1 MEAIT
6 TMIAFTTE
14 EPVVSTNMTPIK
26 IFNVDLR
33 SPDWASIQWDT
44 GMFLL
49 LTSLVAATA
58 WITFSTY
65 FMSRIIGYILTKILN
80 RFVKTGFMKIG
91 SFTFNALSGKVM
103 FRDFSYITADY
114 SVRVQDGY
122 VIFRWWRAYVP
133 KDVTEDLSH
142 SDTRLSV
149 VLNGMEIHQYN
160 RSQLYSRLENM
171 FGIDPLI
178 MKGFEEKVEEDTNLK
193 VKPDARTSRK
203 APKSP
208 GKLYTWR
215 DLIPV
220 VKVDVFAGRMV
231 FGNRLVPTTLSVN
244 IEEAHFVY
252 STKPAA
258 SRLDHFMHFIKCKAE
273 NFKVI
278 LVPSPKYTGM
288 VDDPPRYMGEGFVV
302 LSSNNVELY
311 YYMDEPG
318 FVPEEPMMLQLA
330 NGDIVESA
338 PPIWG
343 LDIKCGKGT
352 DFSYGPWADR
362 QRDNLFRFFFPNEY
376 QPMKPSKPPLPG
388 EKRVVQSF
396 DIRLNTLN
404 ESTMDI
410 LFSKNKETNAV
421 HINIGQGSYLEVTI
435 PWVVKEDGYTTKVT
449 GQLLHLEAST
459 SLQYRSLVESETL
472 EYKVVCHYPI
482 HWNEHQEWSLSLT
495 GCKATVNFIYSHIHF
510 FKDMVNDWSSK
521 SRPDV
526 IHFVPYTWKI
536 LLILKDFELITI
548 SNEYN
553 WVDCSSQNQEN
564 AHVAFCG
571 DLFDMSFDLPFVDFL
586 PPSLPLR
593 FWIQGECVDMALFLP
608 EVHSSRAII
617 MALDRNAKI
626 MGRDEKKAEKIKRW
640 RNVCQRSNGWVD
652 CWSVPIVAIS
662 IVYIYH
668 PMPPMGPP
676 PQANITTP
684 EKEEILLSPIRIP
697 HMNKLNTFQQWPD
710 GGQKFDPMTLE
721 ADKVSVEI
729 EIGSSLLLLYGSVLR
744 NFIHLKENI
753 FGEDQTFTDMQK
765 SKASSPPSV
774 TNLQSGA
781 DDDGEK
787 SFDPRDY
794 RPLDVTVSLTLH
806 DIQAHL
812 VKNCGE
818 KDPPCPVA
826 MIERIGFEMK
836 KGFQETTLQL
846 LVSPAFLLS
855 SDLVPRNI
863 KDVHL
868 GQGHLMLSGLQV
880 RGHAMF
886 SDEGIS
892 LDHDTLE
899 YAWMIEVQLG
909 RLTGKLSAPQLYHLI
924 TSLETFLLLA
934 LDGENCLRPP
944 RLPRLCH
951 HGLHPRQ
958 CPQSVDLA
966 SNNQT
971 PGKLQQCPTS
981 DEIKY
986 KMTRV
991 ALDALD
997 IYFVEASTAIHLL
1010 ASPIRV
1016 STCNL
1021 HGSQVK
1027 SGVTALLPLVQIRQ
1041 FICMQNN
1048 FGTGTNRSQGSNAGG
1063 VKDGCDSWLEIGS
1076 ISLGPLIV
1084 EAAMSLSSPEQ
1095 SLHLVQHKF
1104 LRTHDEK
1111 TRKLW
1116 FLWLNEKEGHSVAAG
1131 KSIGKCGCIGGCV
1144 FFGQNI
1150 NGPGFFKPNRLDL
1163 HDGINVA
1170 SYRVNPIGADPGFG
1184 QSILHEKQLVFHTP
1198 PYTSYDI
1205 VSLQDPPSWNN
1216 TLTRSHDHSLR
1227 VPSKNRPVFERS
1239 SSISES
1245 KPSPANIS
1253 INSNQSDRSLG
1264 RRFSYTPTGVKT
1276 VKDVPYTRLLD
1287 SPNLLPKL
1295 DSDSKLHNNKAALN
1309 IPETPKASSSD
1320 SKLAVEYFVPSV
1332 PPSESKHSLLSNEAE
1347 MADTLEFQRTVSI
1360 SSGQSEAFY
1369 SADEDSTIV
1378 GGSVVDGK
1386 KFTSETQIAETVAK
1400 PIPRLTSYSSE
1411 QDFTSQDTKPGEPMK
1426 PRLAPLSASV
1436 PHDIISSVKYEETMS
1451 FKLSDLRE
1459 KVATNKESLNRSSLN
1474 AMQKSGPNKLQD
1486 VSEVGDSSDTQSIHS
1501 TQSFISAM
1509 SSQEDLTMVNLHMQ
1523 VNKPIIESPLLM
1535 SSYINHL
1542 SQMRCHRWTQSSLP
1556 LGCDAYTTPLFER
1569 TEDGKLTYIG
1579 GKYVPKFEMI
1589 TEGFTTLKMLSR
1601 SQEYNHFTPP
1611 ASSNKQTPTHPYMWD
1626 NATFLQ
1632 SDGSGDVEEEILAFQ
1647 NEHGTRTTI
1656 IVKSRGD
1663 IDIMISPLVLESL
1676 QRFIDAITPTLAALH
1691 PLTVLNDLHWNCISR
1706 VEAANILKKEQ
1717 SSYLTQLQSSK
1728 RGTAERNAIGVP
1740 GPQLTLQSNVY
1751 EESIHTQ
1758 TQGTIILP
1766 KVNVTLLQA
1775 SIVEEIISFS
1785 ALDNVRDLTCV
1796 SLFAVCFESVSAQFY
1811 SGHQAKEV
1819 VQTFHRPT
1827 VAPSG
1832 GKKISKLYKVWR
1844 GGNSPTDPSQGEL
1857 VHIETSEKQQEEMV
1871 VSLNVGKCH
1880 TQLRRLKNES
1890 SILKDAYITTI
1901 SQHQSKVMFT
1911 CVRLMKTELPSASK
1925 KSDDPLES
1933 DDKLGFIM
1941 FECGLEGVSLKIVKK
1956 SHFEK
1961 SENTGS
1967 EDKFPTSDPNY
1978 NESVKSKEEFDEKTQ
1993 KTDDEL
1999 KDADQ
2004 RNSSQSKQGTP
2015 AEKMEERLEVTNKDM
2030 SNTSSCV
2037 LELKTVWFNFAAPP
2051 RAPITRK
2058 IDYTRLDW
2066 NLLSTASPGIDAWM
2080 NPSNRF
2086 ALRVVCMLRTMY
2098 RRSTGIVA
2106 SLMAE
2111 ALDIQSIHTP
2121 AKSRYGRVT
2130 PMAKT
2135 LQEDPSC
2142 QLCNVLLK
2150 YVLQTEMII
2159 IENNLRESDLPLLST
2174 LRQGVIVL
2182 SRQWKNVLYTSL
2194 LLEHNY
2200 KMRNVKPLNVTF
2212 AVQDTDE
2219 ENVLTDENSGE
2230 DGEVTDECTLLL
2242 KSPEK
2247 VSKSD
2252 TEQPDTDNIFHSP
2265 ASPPPKKNLP
2275 PSQPP
2280 CSSRASIVFPIL
2292 NNVYTSKR
2300 FENSAAFFRKDSD
2313 QTLCSDK
2320 EGMQGNSSSNNSL
2333 DGTVTLTSPK
2343 SLLPS
2348 DNEDLYSW
2356 MAKQQDYTKAAEER
2370 NRIRRN
2376 LESKVTTLS
2385 TEETVHTIESGLPN
2399 PAYNLYPMSNS
2410 LHLLDAHLI
2419 FEPLLSCLGLMP
2431 EQISGTNYERWGTN
2445 ISLVGAMDVMRI
2457 DIVVSEYGKT
2467 DKKKKGKA
2475 TGKMGSK
2482 FHLDIPPETPAFL
2495 CEKIG
2500 IEVDVKKMADMTV
2513 DDMIHKQNVLY
2524 ISRGQ
2529 LKKHTST
2536 VINFSLNIRYIS
2548 QQVNMPLLRLLHQIS
2563 NMYQN
2568 FKETQ
2573 MELKEQQ
2580 PEGKLVKDKKNGS
2593 SSASEQQET
2602 NLDLS
2607 KSKSR
2612 QSLLQRTLSRT
2623 SIRSRKGSI
2632 DGNKDRNFPRSQSRG
2647 ISPSASFRNRP
2658 QSFAQKLRSTG
2669 KSVRGYMNL
2678 SEGISPLFGTSPS
2691 GSGIEH
2697 GTISSDKSKDLN
2709 VPKCWKTVY
2718 GLLDLYA
2725 TMPET
2730 KTITHRFSMAPEAS
2744 EFYKASNRKSEH
2756 LPELREDV
2764 EKGINDLNGSNATPK
2779 ISEVKQKE
2787 LSLLTGE
2794 RTRLVV
2800 FGVAR
2805 IHRTRLL
2812 ATLSGLKLEAEITSL
2827 HSSVTCRKKSRP
2839 ASFEC
2844 SITGQVG
2851 RTMIVLLEGVAP
2863 NQQTV
2868 VKVTVGKSQAL
2879 YSSITRRLRDRN
2891 SGLLTVGAIIVDIP
2905 QHPVA
2910 LHGMMT
2916 RGSKQLSSTLQELRV
2931 SRTSRFNR
2939 GMTIDEVDFAAP
2951 PSFPRFSR
2959 ENLAPLKKADSTILQ
2974 PLVMQF
2980 SVILQSLSITAALLP
2995 SLQAQYKMDQ
3005 VQSTG
3010 ITGSKAKFTIDLP
3023 KHSLSFTTKLQTAE
3037 ANLPTAACIELPK
3050 VHVSAEYIVEGS
3062 STDKTHFADGVILHQ
3077 GSYLN
3082 ASADIGVFEH
3092 SLTTDLL
3099 NHLVFVQ
3106 KVFMKEVNEVL
3117 QKVYGGEKLVPL
3129 WLDENEESQPS
3140 NMKRL
3145 LFSLIVRLKRIQL
3158 TATTPT
3164 NSAVRLETG
3173 AVEFQLSNRVLN
3185 LSASK
3190 DASPSTK
3197 LFFKAQVD
3205 INLSLGQLLKNTVFE
3220 EAEPEFQQFAFFK
3233 TKIFL
3238 RNAFQDETGQGEMND
3253 KEVVLIKLQRPLIY
3267 IQPVAV
3273 DKAILVWLN
3282 YKNAYE
3288 YWDEQRSN
3296 LQKEVL
3302 TATQQVFE
3310 KVQFSQ
3316 IGTPNLGTLFLQL
3329 TVHDM
3334 GICLPLNPL
3343 PPVYGA
3349 SRTYDDSRG
3358 AVVVTLDSTSIS
3370 ACSSGSL
3377 VSKGKF
3383 VGLCLRF
3390 AEDFETSL
3398 DEWRPDM
3405 TDVMNLCVVS
3415 EGTYEVCSRTVAQ
3428 KTGSV
3433 HDNAKW
3439 FLNVQWQMEGV
3450 DIHLDVNVGKQLS
3463 ALGHTLTTLT
3473 GYEEDENLNLDS
3485 DSDEGDQVDGS
3496 KASQES
3502 MYGKRLTENLPP
3514 FFFDPHIDAKT
3525 RSKLIE
3531 KEMNEQTKIINDL
3544 RTLGASIV
3552 TIEQELRKLQD
3563 LEAAAFKD
3571 FRHNMIQKLR
3581 RQSVK
3586 ASSIK
3591 GKFGLGSKASALKTR
3606 SLMVPSPTPEN
3617 QMETPSDDLTT
3628 NASFESSP
3636 QSGPSRSASI
3646 RAKEPIGP
3654 RVTFSPDTQNIY
3666 GSRQSSLPS
3675 MESDLSL
3682 PEYDIDPEVELR
3694 RKPSPS
3700 KYDMPDVGS
3709 NYYLEP
3715 GFSKDGGIS
3724 PMSGHPSY
3732 QKSQEPNIDFE
3743 LDVKVLIKSG
3753 KCVLHTKDPAKE
3765 EEIKITKMR
3774 KERSSSGAT
3783 LDYPSSPSTSRKNK
3797 ELKHNPSS
3805 SRLKFLNSN
3814 VTSLVDL
3821 TIFHVPGLDVKV
3833 HYESRNMN
3841 EDYSYCAREGFR
3853 KPSVKKASLFAWMTL
3868 QSIPEET
3875 IISPHILEFL
3885 EQTLEPIPST
3895 IPQPKTNT
3903 SNTMFAM
3910 DLDTNMTSTV
3920 TNYAYTSFP
3929 VDVIVYFHMQP
3940 SSFRFSCL
3948 PVSRVECMLKLPSLD
3963 IVFSSKRA
3971 EGEHAE
3977 FADEIS
3983 RPAPA
3988 PGSVSGYRGSLT
4000 EAMKI
4005 DSTSATAAVGGLS
4018 VTGCLADFSVYIFHP
4033 YGGKKSGL
4041 KEAQWSPLADSER
4054 KDSLSI
4060 NVEFVKFHLSRSRKL
4075 NFSTPMPDPTLK
4087 TSLGSA
4093 KIGEH
4098 SQAVIR
4104 FSTIVDIGSASFK
4117 YDMRRLTEILAFP
4130 KAWYRRS
4137 IVRRLFLGDLS
4148 MSAVYSEGDD
4158 SPPSSFEEDSSPVSR
4173 SSASFETGRQFEDRT
4188 SRSVPVEQ
4196 SPLQMR
4202 DKLRLSLES
4211 EIPKNSKLNSAGE
4224 KVTPSTSSTS
4234 PSDLKASSAWETLVL
4249 FAVNFTKLNVHM
4261 NMGNVMGNVMWQT
4274 KDFKSEGRLSI
4285 GSNGH
4290 KNMYIGVGLGGS
4302 GLDAKGGIVGGTI
4315 ELSKIDTFIH
4325 IREDPGVEPDH
4336 KFGLKL
4342 FAFELRLDYMGTGV
4356 LMSRIS
4362 SLDVSLRAE
4371 WKIHHQLAS
4380 TSQDVPTRRPA
4391 TIFMHGDL
4399 GWDQL
4404 QLMIS
4409 RSTTADLLK
4418 MYHKLEEFFSQ
4429 QFKSSKRVFSS
4440 LQPAAKK
4447 PSLRKKPQP
4456 KKKTSSTTGGDSG
4469 ISIDARHHRHWHRP
4483 LSAVAG
4489 LRLTTLPNPL
4499 PVSGSVLGG
4508 TMELHG
4514 NNISLA
4520 CFHGINFK
4528 TKSWALFSLREP
4540 CISFATEAQ
4549 EVPPPTPG
4557 ESMDVH
4563 VVQSLTFSL
4572 GMVGLAPAHAQHL
4585 SMATICRMSRNS
4597 LFPPQFRTLQEWFNF
4612 AFAQSELDD
4621 VDRFPSLERERTE
4634 STERRSANK
4643 SQEINHNKEV
4653 IFSLPSMQ
4661 LHLKTEH
4668 LQTARTPD
4676 LAGDKPEVVCSFITE
4691 FEDHIFV
4698 TVDAE
4703 AFFFLHDLI
4712 TSYLK
4717 EKDRVITSTQIIQRA
4732 KSPDGDRRRADSGR
4746 KAFDP
4751 GEMFLKD
4758 WRNFNCKTWH
4768 LEPTVRLL
4776 SWAGKS
4782 IEPYGVDYILQKL
4795 GFTHARTTI
4804 PKWMQR
4810 GFQDPLDKVLSIL
4823 MLRMVGLVKDESAPP
4838 FKGRELGPKRD

>member
-1 MEAIT
+1 MELDEIS
-6 TMIAFTTE
+6 TMMSFTTV
-14 EPVVSTNMTPIK
+14 EPEVSTNSSYGEDSNILQK
-26 IFNVDLR
+26 FDNIE
-33 SPDWASIQWDT
+33 WDST
-44 GMFLL
+44 MFLF
-49 LTSLVAATA
+49 LTSLVVGSF
-58 WITFSTY
+58 WVITSTY
-65 FMSRIIGYILTKILN
+65 FISRIIGYILTKILN
-80 RFVKTGFMKIG
+80 RFVKTGFMQVG

-103 FRDFSYITADY
+103 FRDLAYITNDY

-122 VIFRWWRAYVP
+122 IIFRWWRAYVP

-149 VLNGMEIHQYN
+149 VLNGLEIHQYN
-160 RSQLYSRLENM
+160 RSQLYSRLEQI
-171 FGIDPLI
+171 FEIDPQL
-178 MKGFEEKVEEDTNLK
+178 MKGFEEKSELDAVAKEKTDTR
-193 VKPDARTSRK
+193 ASRK

-220 VKVDVFAGRMV
+220 VKVDVFSGRMV

-288 VDDPPRYMGEGFVV
+288 VDDPPRYMGEGFVI

-318 FVPEEPMMLQLA
+318 FVPEEPLMLQLA

-343 LDIKCGKGT
+343 LDIKCGRGT

-396 DIRLNTLN
+396 DIRLSTLH
-404 ESTMDI
+404 ESTIDI
-410 LFSKNKETNAV
+410 LFSKNRETNAV

-435 PWVVKEDGYTTKVT
+435 PWVVLEDGYTTKVT

-472 EYKVVCHYPI
+472 EFKVVCHFPI
-482 HWNEHQEWSLSLT
+482 HWNEHQDWSLSLT
-495 GCKATVNFIYSHIHF
+495 GCKATINFIYSHIHF

-521 SRPDV
+521 ARPD
-526 IHFVPYTWKI
+526 ILHFVPYTWKI

-553 WVDCSSQNQEN
+553 WIDCSSQNQEN

-571 DLFDMSFDLPFVDFL
+571 DLFDMSFELSFVDFL
-586 PPSLPLR
+586 PPTLPLK
-593 FWIQGECVDMALFLP
+593 FWIQGECVDMALYLP
-608 EVHSSRAII
+608 EVHSSRPII

-626 MGRDEKKAEKIKRW
+626 MGRDDKKNEKIKRW
-640 RNVCQRSNGWVD
+640 RNTCQRSNGWVD

-697 HMNKLNTFQQWPD
+697 HLQKQKIMQQWPMED
-710 GGQKFDPMTLE
+710 GQRFDPMTLE
-721 ADKVSVEI
+721 PDKVTVEI

-765 SKASSPPSV
+765 SKAPSASSMV
-774 TNLQSGA
+774 GA
-781 DDDGEK
+781 DDDNEK
-787 SFDPRDY
+787 LFDPRVY

-826 MIERIGFEMK
+826 LIERIGFEMK
-836 KGFQETTLQL
+836 KGYQETTLQL

-855 SDLVPRNI
+855 SDLVPRNV

-886 SDEGIS
+886 SDEGRS
-892 LDHDTLE
+892 LDHETLE

-909 RLTGKLSAPQLYHLI
+909 RLTGKLTAPQLYHLV

-934 LDGENCLRPP
+934 LDSENCLRPP

-951 HGLHPRQ
+951 HGMHPQQ
-958 CPQSVDLA
+958 CPQSADIA
-966 SNNQT
+966 TNNQT
-971 PGKLQQCPTS
+971 PSQLSQCPTS
-981 DEIKY
+981 DDIKY
-986 KMTRV
+986 RMTRL
-991 ALDALD
+991 AMDALD
-997 IYFVEASTAIHLL
+997 IFFLEASTAIHLL
-1010 ASPIRV
+1010 ATPIRL

-1027 SGVTALLPLVQIRQ
+1027 SGVTALLPVVQIRQ
-1041 FICMQNN
+1041 FICMQGNY
-1048 FGTGTNRSQGSNAGG
+1048 GTGTNRSQGSGVGG
-1063 VKDGCDSWLEIGS
+1063 SKESSDAWLEVGS
-1076 ISLGPLIV
+1076 ISLGPLVI

-1095 SLHLVQHKF
+1095 SLHLVQHKY
-1104 LRTHDEK
+1104 LRTHDER

-1116 FLWLNEKEGHSVAAG
+1116 FLWLNEHTESSASRPV
-1131 KSIGKCGCIGGCV
+1131 GKCGCIGGCI
-1144 FFGQNI
+1144 FFGQNV
-1150 NGPGFFKPNRLDL
+1150 NGPGFFKPNRNDL
-1163 HDGINVA
+1163 KDGINVA
-1170 SYRVNPIGADPGFG
+1170 AYRVNPIGADAGFG
-1184 QSILHEKQLVFHTP
+1184 QSILHEQQLVFHTP

-1205 VSLQDPPSWNN
+1205 VSLQEPSSWDTNM
-1216 TLTRSHDHSLR
+1216 TRNFEQGLK
-1227 VPSKNRPVFERS
+1227 VPSSFRSKPAYERS

-1245 KPSPANIS
+1245 KPSPANVS
-1253 INSNQSDRSLG
+1253 IDSNQSGRSLG

-1276 VKDVPYTRLLD
+1276 IKDVPYTRLLD
-1287 SPNLLPKL
+1287 SPNMLPKL
-1295 DSDSKLHNNKAALN
+1295 DSDSKLHNTKAALN
-1309 IPETPKASSSD
+1309 VPETPKASSSD
-1320 SKLAVEYFVPSV
+1320 SKLAVEYFVPAV

-1347 MADTLEFQRTVSI
+1347 MADALEFQRTVSI

-1369 SADEDSTIV
+1369 SADEDSLTI

-1386 KFTSETQIAETVAK
+1386 KFTSETQIAETAAK
-1400 PIPRLTSYSSE
+1400 PIARLTSYSSE
-1411 QDFTSQDTKPGEPMK
+1411 QDITSQEAKPGEPMRS
-1426 PRLAPLSASV
+1426 RLSPLSASV
-1436 PHDIISSVKYEETMS
+1436 PHDIVSSVRYEEAINDP
-1451 FKLSDLRE
+1451 FKFPELRE
-1459 KVATNKESLNRSSLN
+1459 RLANKESVFIRTSLN
-1474 AMQKSGPNKLQD
+1474 ALQKSGPRKLQD
-1486 VSEVGDSSDTQSIHS
+1486 VTEVGDSSDSQSIHS
-1501 TQSFISAM
+1501 NQSFISAM

-1542 SQMRCHRWTQSSLP
+1542 SQVRCHRWKQSSLP

-1569 TEDGKLTYIG
+1569 TDDGKLTYIG
-1579 GKYVPKFEMI
+1579 GRYVPKFEMI

-1601 SQEYNHFTPP
+1601 AHEHALSTPP
-1611 ASSNKQTPTHPYMWD
+1611 PSSSKTPTHPYLWD
-1626 NATFLQ
+1626 NASFLQ
-1632 SDGSGDVEEEILAFQ
+1632 SADTSGEIEEELLSFH
-1647 NEHGTRTTI
+1647 NDHGTRTSI

-1676 QRFIDAITPTLAALH
+1676 QRFIDSITPTFAALH

-1717 SSYLTQLQSSK
+1717 SSYLSQLQTSK
-1728 RGTAERNAIGVP
+1728 RGTAERNAVGMP
-1740 GPQLTLQSNVY
+1740 GPHVALQSNVY

-1785 ALDNVRDLTCV
+1785 ALDNIRDLTCV
-1796 SLFAVCFESVSAQFY
+1796 SLFAVCLESVSAQFY
-1811 SGHQAKEV
+1811 SGRQAKEV
-1819 VQTFHRPT
+1819 VQTFHRPV

-1844 GGNSPTDPSQGEL
+1844 GGTSPTDPSQGEL
-1857 VHIETSEKQQEEMV
+1857 VHIETSEKQQEELIV
-1871 VSLNVGKCH
+1871 NVSVGKTH
-1880 TQLRRLKNES
+1880 TQLRRLKNEC
-1890 SILKDAYITTI
+1890 SILKDANITAI
-1901 SQHQSKVMFT
+1901 SQHQSKVMFN
-1911 CVRLMKTELPSASK
+1911 CVRLSPSLKTDHSSAVK
-1925 KSDDPLES
+1925 KKPEVEDSTDSE
-1933 DDKLGFIM
+1933 DKLGFIM
-1941 FECGLEGVSLKIVKK
+1941 FECGFEGVSLKIVKK
-1956 SHFEK
+1956 SHFER
-1961 SENTGS
+1961 SENS
-1967 EDKFPTSDPNY
+1967 EKEENMPASDPNY
-1978 NESVKSKEEFDEKTQ
+1978 NESVKSKDDFDEKAQNAEEDAKDNDQEDSAQTKPGPTSD
-1993 KTDDEL
+1993 KT
-1999 KDADQ
+1999 
-2004 RNSSQSKQGTP
+2004 
-2015 AEKMEERLEVTNKDM
+2015 EENKLEVCNKDLA
-2030 SNTSSCV
+2030 NTSSCV

-2086 ALRVVCMLRTMY
+2086 AIKAVCMLRTMY

-2111 ALDIQSIHTP
+2111 ALEIQSIHMP
-2121 AKSRYGRVT
+2121 IKSRYSRVT

-2182 SRQWKNVLYTSL
+2182 SRQWKNVLYTPL

-2219 ENVLTDENSGE
+2219 ENILTDENSGE

-2252 TEQPDTDNIFHSP
+2252 TEQPDTENIFHSP

-2280 CSSRASIVFPIL
+2280 CSSRASIVFPI
-2292 NNVYTSKR
+2292 NSAFTSKR
-2300 FENSAAFFRKDSD
+2300 FENSAALFQKGSD
-2313 QTLCSDK
+2313 QTLCSEKD
-2320 EGMQGNSSSNNSL
+2320 GLQANSSSNNSL

-2343 SLLPS
+2343 SLLQS
-2348 DNEDLYSW
+2348 ENDDLYSW
-2356 MAKQQDYTKAAEER
+2356 MAKQQDYTKAAEQR

-2385 TEETVHTIESGLPN
+2385 TEDTVHTIETGHAN

-2419 FEPLLSCLGLMP
+2419 FEPLLSCLGVMP
-2431 EQISGTNYERWGTN
+2431 EQISGTNYEKLGTN
-2445 ISLVGAMDVMRI
+2445 ISLVGAMDMMRI

-2467 DKKKKGKA
+2467 DKKKKGKTSA
-2475 TGKMGSK
+2475 KSSSK

-2536 VINFSLNIRYIS
+2536 VVNFSLTIRYIS

-2580 PEGKLVKDKKNGS
+2580 PELSKDKKNGS

-2602 NLDLS
+2602 NLDHV

-2623 SIRSRKGSI
+2623 SLRSRKGSI
-2632 DGNKDRNFPRSQSRG
+2632 EGGRDKSMPRSQSRG
-2647 ISPSASFRNRP
+2647 ISPSASMRNRP

-2678 SEGISPLFGTSPS
+2678 SEGISPLFGNSPS
-2691 GSGIEH
+2691 GSGVEH
-2697 GTISSDKSKDLN
+2697 GTISSDKSKDLS
-2709 VPKCWKTVY
+2709 VPQCWKIVY

-2730 KTITHRFSMAPEAS
+2730 KTITHRFSMAPETSA
-2744 EFYKASNRKSEH
+2744 FYKASARKYEVI
-2756 LPELREDV
+2756 PESKEDV
-2764 EKGINDLNGSNATPK
+2764 EKGINDSTASAAPTTPK
-2779 ISEVKQKE
+2779 IPDVKHKE
-2787 LSLLTGE
+2787 LNVLTGE

-2827 HSSVTCRKKSRP
+2827 HSSLTCRKKSRP
-2839 ASFEC
+2839 ASLEC
-2844 SITGQVG
+2844 SIAGQVG

-2868 VKVTVGKSQAL
+2868 VKVTVGKSQTL
-2879 YSSITRRLRDRN
+2879 YSSISKRLRDKN
-2891 SGLLTVGAIIVDIP
+2891 SGLLTVGAINVDIP

-2931 SRTSRFNR
+2931 SRMSRLNR
-2939 GMTIDEVDFAAP
+2939 GLTVDEIDFVP
-2951 PSFPRFSR
+2951 PLFTRVSR
-2959 ENLAPLKKADSTILQ
+2959 ENLAPFKKAESTIIQ
-2974 PLVMQF
+2974 PLVIQF
-2980 SVILQSLSITAALLP
+2980 TVVLQSLSITAALLP

-3010 ITGSKAKFTIDLP
+3010 VTGSKAKFTIDLP

-3050 VHVSAEYIVEGS
+3050 VHVSAEYILEGS
-3062 STDKTHFADGVILHQ
+3062 STDKSYFADGVVLHK
-3077 GSYLN
+3077 GGYLN

-3117 QKVYGGEKLVPL
+3117 QKVYGGEKLAPL
-3129 WLDENEESQPS
+3129 WLDDNEETQPS
-3140 NMKRL
+3140 NLKRL

-3185 LSASK
+3185 VSTSK
-3190 DASPSTK
+3190 EASPSTK

-3205 INLSLGQLLKNTVFE
+3205 INLSLGQLLKNIVFE

-3238 RNAFQDETGQGEMND
+3238 RNAFQDETGQGEMVD

-3267 IQPVAV
+3267 IQPMAV

-3310 KVQFSQ
+3310 KVPFSQ
-3316 IGTPNLGTLFLQL
+3316 ISSPNLGTLFLQL

-3343 PPVYGA
+3343 PPVY
-3349 SRTYDDSRG
+3349 STTRTYDESRG

-3405 TDVMNLCVVS
+3405 SDGSIMNLCVVS
-3415 EGTYEVCSRTVAQ
+3415 EGTYEVCSRTIAQ

-3473 GYEEDENLNLDS
+3473 GYEDDETVNLDS

-3502 MYGKRLTENLPP
+3502 MYGRRMTDNLPS
-3514 FFFDPHIDAKT
+3514 FFFDPNIDVKT

-3531 KEMNEQTKIINDL
+3531 REMSEQTKIINDL
-3544 RTLGASIV
+3544 RTLGASQATV
-3552 TIEQELRKLQD
+3552 EQELRKLQE
-3563 LEAAAFKD
+3563 LEAAAYKD
-3571 FRHNMIQKLR
+3571 FRLNMMQKLR

-3591 GKFGLGSKASALKTR
+3591 GKFGLGSKSSALKTR
-3606 SLMVPSPTPEN
+3606 SLIIPSPMLESQT
-3617 QMETPSDDLTT
+3617 ETPSDDLGT

-3646 RAKEPIGP
+3646 KTKEGVGP
-3654 RVTFSPDTQNIY
+3654 RVTFSPDTHNIY

-3682 PEYDIDPEVELR
+3682 PEYDIDPDVELR

-3700 KYDMPDVGS
+3700 KFDLRDGP
-3709 NYYLEP
+3709 YYLEP
-3715 GFSKDGGIS
+3715 GTSKDGGLS
-3724 PMSGHPSY
+3724 PMSGHSGF
-3732 QKSQEPNIDFE
+3732 QKPQEPNIDFE

-3753 KCVLHTKDPAKE
+3753 KCVLHTKDPSRE
-3765 EEIKITKMR
+3765 DEIKLTKMK

-3783 LDYPSSPSTSRKNK
+3783 LEYPASPNTSRKNK
-3797 ELKHNPSS
+3797 ELKHNQSS
-3805 SRLKFLNSN
+3805 SRLKFLTSN

-3841 EDYSYCAREGFR
+3841 EDIPYLQRESIQFR

-3885 EQTLEPIPST
+3885 EQTLEPIPSA

-3977 FADEIS
+3977 FVDEIS

-4000 EAMKI
+4000 EAMKF
-4005 DSTSATAAVGGLS
+4005 DSSAATAAVGGLS

-4033 YGGKKSGL
+4033 YGGKKTGL

-4075 NFSTPMPDPTLK
+4075 NFSAPMPDPGIKAT
-4087 TSLGSA
+4087 LGST
-4093 KIGEH
+4093 KLGDH

-4148 MSAVYSEGDD
+4148 MSAMYNEGDD
-4158 SPPSSFEEDSSPVSR
+4158 SPPSSFDEEAPSGLKTTPNFEAGASR
-4173 SSASFETGRQFEDRT
+4173 SA
-4188 SRSVPVEQ
+4188 PVEQ
-4196 SPLQMR
+4196 SPLLMR
-4202 DKLRLSLES
+4202 EKLRLSLES
-4211 EIPKNSKLNSAGE
+4211 EIPKNFRLHAAGE
-4224 KVTPSTSSTS
+4224 QPTPSSSSTS
-4234 PSDLKASSAWETLVL
+4234 PSDLKGGSAWETLVL

-4261 NMGNVMGNVMWQT
+4261 NMGNVMGNVTWQT

-4302 GLDAKGGIVGGTI
+4302 SLDAKGGIVGGTI
-4315 ELSKIDTFIH
+4315 ELSKIDTFMH
-4325 IREDPGVEPDH
+4325 IREDPGIEPDH

-4342 FAFELRLDYMGTGV
+4342 FALELRLDYMGTGV
-4356 LMSRIS
+4356 LMSRVS

-4380 TSQDVPTRRPA
+4380 SSQDVPTRRPA

-4418 MYHKLEEFFSQ
+4418 MFYKLEEFFSQ

-4440 LQPAAKK
+4440 LQPTTKK
-4447 PSLRKKPQP
+4447 PSLRKKSQI
-4456 KKKTSSTTGGDSG
+4456 KKKSTGSSSGDPG
-4469 ISIDARHHRHWHRP
+4469 ITLDARHHRHWHRP
-4483 LSAVAG
+4483 LSAIAG
-4489 LRLTTLPNPL
+4489 LRLNTLPNPL

-4528 TKSWALFSLREP
+4528 SKSWALFSLREP

-4549 EVPPPTPG
+4549 EVPPANVC
-4557 ESMDVH
+4557 EAMDVH

-4634 STERRSANK
+4634 SSERRSTK

-4668 LQTARTPD
+4668 LQTARTPEVPG
-4676 LAGDKPEVVCSFITE
+4676 GDKPEVICSFITE

-4717 EKDRVITSTQIIQRA
+4717 EKDRVVTSTQIIQRA
-4732 KSPDGDRRRADSGR
+4732 HSPDGDRRRADSSR
-4746 KAFDP
+4746 KTFDP
-4751 GEMFLKD
+4751 AEMFLKD
-4758 WRNFNCKTWH
+4758 WRSFNCKTWH

-4810 GFQDPLDKVLSIL
+4810 GFQDPLDKVLSLL
-4823 MLRMVGLVKDESAPP
+4823 MLRMIGLVKDESVPAI
-4838 FKGRELGPKRD
+4838 KGREAASKKE